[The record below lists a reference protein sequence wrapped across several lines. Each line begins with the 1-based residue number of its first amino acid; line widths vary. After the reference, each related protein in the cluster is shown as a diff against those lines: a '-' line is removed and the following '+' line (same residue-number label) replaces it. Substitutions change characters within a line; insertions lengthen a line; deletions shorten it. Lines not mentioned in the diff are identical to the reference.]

1 MRVRVKSRS
10 TGPVSQ
16 DPPSVQVRTLFV
28 VLDVLGQLDALVGD
42 CRTEHPQVLDVECF
56 LEHASD
62 THHQNISKPGQSRP
76 KQAKASQSKPKQAK
90 AGQTAMCGLV
100 CGPRPSSC
108 RLHFRQSARS
118 RPFPHRPRGLRQC
131 LRDFTHR
138 FVLGAREPRVLD
150 VLDNRVH
157 LVLELVALRQ
167 AAVDRMVGLVL
178 GHLGVVA
185 VDHEGKHHTRT
196 HTHTRKRQWTPG
208 HASFFVLA
216 PIRSKERT
224 GTLARS
230 CP

>member
-28 VLDVLGQLDALVGD
+28 VLDVLGQLDSLVGD
-42 CRTEHPQVLDVECF
+42 CRTEHAQVLDVECF

-118 RPFPHRPRGLRQC
+118 RPFPHRPFPPISGPPA
-131 LRDFTHR
+131 
-138 FVLGAREPRVLD
+138 ARPLPAHIR
-150 VLDNRVH
+150 
-157 LVLELVALRQ
+157 VALRIAHCVSPASRGRPG
-167 AAVDRMVGLVL
+167 AATWS
-178 GHLGVVA
+178 A
-185 VDHEGKHHTRT
+185 ATT
-196 HTHTRKRQWTPG
+196 
-208 HASFFVLA
+208 
-216 PIRSKERT
+216 
-224 GTLARS
+224 
-230 CP
+230 